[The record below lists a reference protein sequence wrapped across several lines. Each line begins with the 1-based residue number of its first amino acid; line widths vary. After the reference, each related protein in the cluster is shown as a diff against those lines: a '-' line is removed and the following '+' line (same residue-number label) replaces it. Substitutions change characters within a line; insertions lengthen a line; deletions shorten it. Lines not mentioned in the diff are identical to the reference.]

1 MKIELWYIGKT
12 SFPFV
17 KEGIGEFSKR
27 ISRYNSFSER
37 CIPDVKSGK
46 KVPPTQIKKA
56 EADKILAQL
65 KSDDLLVLLDEHGK
79 TYRSVK
85 FANQLNSWMLSSK
98 KRMIFLIGGAW
109 GFDEQVHHRADFKL
123 SLSDMTFSHQLI
135 RLIFVEQ
142 LYRAFT
148 ILKNEKYHN
157 E

>member
-12 SFPFV
+12 AFPFI
-17 KEGIGEFSKR
+17 KEGIDEFSKR
-27 ISRYNSFSER
+27 IGRYNSFSER

-46 KVPPTQIKKA
+46 KVPPAKIKKA
-56 EADKILAQL
+56 EADKILNQL
-65 KSDDLLVLLDEHGK
+65 KSDDLLVLLDEKGK
-79 TYRSVK
+79 TYRSIQ
-85 FANQLNSWMLSSK
+85 FANQLSKWMMLSK
-98 KRMIFLIGGAW
+98 KRIIFLIGGAW
-109 GFDEQVHHRADFKL
+109 GFDQEVYDRADYKL
-123 SLSDMTFSHQLI
+123 SLSEMTFSHQLI